1 MSDELKAAL
10 EVFAADIA
18 SRVKG
23 RVVPGNPAALADAF
37 RDAAGPLADRM
48 TTGSRVRH
56 RAPSGKNQPTT
67 MHAGDIVGSLL
78 KLSDAHWDDR
88 LRLFLFLTD
97 DEMAGYLDNPEN
109 GLKRLFDLREGEPY
123 LLTERFMASRPPSF
137 RSQLRHVPADVNVVG
152 MLRRD
157 LGEGY
162 HLRVWQVLPAADVA
176 ADGASSGTASE
187 AARPTPTSS
196 PTPTMAKV
204 VIHVPDDWHEVLATA
219 QCIPIEPERDADG
232 SVHQYQPQGS
242 YEKRDSVALNAY
254 GKGSFCRFR
263 VPANLT
269 QSGVYLIVTND
280 RLAYVGECQ
289 DFSQRFNTGYGQIS
303 PKNCYR
309 GGQETNCRI
318 NALILNC
325 ATSGWPIDVHFI
337 PTPEPSD
344 RFALEAAYIRAY
356 RPPWNRSG

>member
-18 SRVKG
+18 SRLKS
-23 RVVPGNPAALADAF
+23 RMVPGNPAALADAF
-37 RDAAGPLADRM
+37 RDAAGPLAEEVR
-48 TTGSRVRH
+48 TIARVRH
-56 RAPSGKNQPTT
+56 RVPSGKNQPTT
-67 MHAGDIVGSLL
+67 MLAGDIVGSLL
-78 KLSDAHWDDR
+78 KLSDAHWGDR
-88 LRLFLFLTD
+88 LRLFLFFTD

-123 LLTERFMASRPPSF
+123 LLTERFMAGRPASF
-137 RSQLRHVPADVNVVG
+137 RSQLRHVPADVHVMG

-176 ADGASSGTASE
+176 ADAPDPGTASE
-187 AARPTPTSS
+187 AARTAPPSS
-196 PTPTMAKV
+196 PAPTMAKID
-204 VIHVPDDWHEVLATA
+204 IHAPDDWHELLATA
-219 QCIPIEPERDADG
+219 RHIPIEPERDADG

-263 VPANLT
+263 VPTNLA
-269 QSGVYLIVTND
+269 QAGVYLIVTND

-303 PKNCYR
+303 PKNCYK

-318 NALILNC
+318 NQLILNC
-325 ATSGWPIDVHFI
+325 ATPDGRSTSTSSRRRSR
-337 PTPEPSD
+337 PTASRSSPRTS
-344 RFALEAAYIRAY
+344 RAY
-356 RPPWNRSG
+356 RPPWNRSR